1 MRKIWPWGIA
11 AAVFIADRVTKL
23 LAPRIP
29 ENGQVLIPGI
39 LGLRYAENKGIAFS
53 LLSGVP
59 WALGLLSLVII
70 LAVFFFVRGK
80 KLRAMTLTGLM
91 MMLSGAAGNMVDRFI
106 RGFVPDMIEF
116 LFVRFAVFNVADMFL
131 CVGCGLV
138 ILQLLFGRDQAG
150 EK

>member
-91 MMLSGAAGNMVDRFI
+91 MMLGGAAGNMVDRFI

>member
-70 LAVFFFVRGK
+70 LAVFFFVRERK
-80 KLRAMTLTGLM
+80 RRSVCFSFIATLC
-91 MMLSGAAGNMVDRFI
+91 
-106 RGFVPDMIEF
+106 E
-116 LFVRFAVFNVADMFL
+116 
-131 CVGCGLV
+131 V
-138 ILQLLFGRDQAG
+138 ILPKG
-150 EK
+150 ERCVHFDRYSIANQPV